1 MKKAL
6 PERGKFQQ
14 AVLRAGPLL
23 QTVMS
28 AGPPALRHPQVPSAA
43 INAPCNLDLLGRRR
57 MEDGRRS
64 RQGRCRMKPAEPLRT
79 LPSTQMTS
87 PPNE

>member
-14 AVLRAGPLL
+14 AVLRAGQLL

-28 AGPPALRHPQVPSAA
+28 AGSPPSRHPQVPSAA
-43 INAPCNLDLLGRRR
+43 INPDLLRKRR
-57 MEDGRRS
+57 MEEGRRS
-64 RQGRCRMKPAEPLRT
+64 HQGWCRMKPAAPLRT
-79 LPSTQMTS
+79 LPSTQMS
-87 PPNE
+87 SLPDE